1 MAAVPTALYVPLCG
15 SAEDGSLIPT
25 DRGFDPVQAAYNLTR
40 KNPSIDWEIDMLGHL
55 KNGNFEA
62 AHRCG
67 IRAAEI
73 NLELARAPEV
83 DAKGA
88 TEHLIKAALLFEQ
101 VKEFARAADVYG
113 EAVARDPSPGTRLI
127 EGRRTTSPLR
137 AFDLEAL
144 AGRQARGR
152 ETLGRAEA
160 AAKARLEKARTD
172 GRHGEALDDAEFLA
186 ELRTRLKDTEGAAGW
201 RRVAVGE
208 AMAEGERARRLVEDR
223 KADPYELSR
232 TAFERALSQSL
243 DLQDDALF
251 LEAFGR
257 WASCEADVAR
267 LLVAPNE
274 KWEAF
279 RPMECMME
287 AGVHLTVAGDF
298 KGAREMFELAKP
310 LIMEHWKEQRG
321 PTYYKLRAHLA
332 ILAGHRA
339 EAESWRSAY
348 REEFERKERFDP
360 EVAKPIQLEFD
371 EEFYRMLGDEA
382 EYRKTLITIV
392 RTLEPG
398 MREIFEGVDKL
409 LEGDLYKEARKPLDE
424 LGVEAQDQR
433 IWRLLSAYVS
443 WRAKVAE
450 GEAKEGDA
458 KAFEDHMWHE
468 IHPFKVPR
476 QGLKWS
482 AVLEVLGA
490 EEDPIDLYPLPRML
504 ALIHGRAPASFAI
517 WIAAVDTPPEAPVP
531 RTHSLGCSP
540 PRTTTALQAV
550 W

>member
-1 MAAVPTALYVPLCG
+1 M
-15 SAEDGSLIPT
+15 IPT

-40 KNPSIDWEIDMLGHL
+40 KNPGVDWEIDMLGHL
-55 KNGNFEA
+55 KNGDFEQ

-67 IRAAEI
+67 LRAAEI

-83 DAKGA
+83 DARA
-88 TEHLIKAALLFEQ
+88 STEHLIKAASLLEQ

-113 EAVARDPSPGTRLI
+113 EALVRDPTPGTRLI

-137 AFDLEAL
+137 AFDLEAM
-144 AGRQARGR
+144 AGREGRGR
-152 ETLGRAEA
+152 EALEKAEA
-160 AAKARLEKARTD
+160 LAKARLEKSRAE
-172 GRHGEALDDAEFLA
+172 GRHGEALEDAEFLA
-186 ELRTRLKDTEGAAGW
+186 ELRLRLKDAQGAAHW
-201 RRVAVGE
+201 RRAAIGE

-223 KADPYELSR
+223 TADPYELSR
-232 TAFERALSQSL
+232 TAFERALSNAL
-243 DLQDDALF
+243 ELNDDARF
-251 LEAFGR
+251 IEAFGR
-257 WASCEADVAR
+257 WASCEAHVAR
-267 LLVAPNE
+267 QLVAPKE
-274 KWEAF
+274 KWEVF
-279 RPMECMME
+279 RPMEWMME

-298 KGAREMFELAKP
+298 KGAREMLDLAQP
-310 LIMEHWKEQRG
+310 LVMEHWKDQRG
-321 PTYYKLRAHLA
+321 PTYYKLRAHLS
-332 ILAGHRA
+332 ILSGSRA
-339 EAESWRSAY
+339 EAEEWRRAY

-371 EEFYRMLGDEA
+371 EEFYRMLGDEP

-409 LEGDLYKEARKPLDE
+409 LEGGLYKEARRPLDE

-443 WRAKVAE
+443 WRSRVDE
-450 GEAKEGDA
+450 GKAKEGDA

-490 EEDPIDLYPLPRML
+490 EEDPIDLYPLPRVL
-504 ALIHGRAPASFAI
+504 ALIHGRKPAHA
-517 WIAAVDTPPEAPVP
+517 
-531 RTHSLGCSP
+531 
-540 PRTTTALQAV
+540 
-550 W
+550 

>member
-1 MAAVPTALYVPLCG
+1 M
-15 SAEDGSLIPT
+15 IPT

-55 KNGNFEA
+55 KNGNFEQ

-67 IRAAEI
+67 VRAAEI

-88 TEHLIKAALLFEQ
+88 TEHLIKAAWLLEQ
-101 VKEFARAADVYG
+101 VKEYARAADSYE
-113 EAVARDPSPGTRLI
+113 EAVSRDPHPGTRLI
-127 EGRRTTSPLR
+127 EGRRSTSPLR
-137 AFDLEAL
+137 AFDLEAM
-144 AGRQARGR
+144 AGREERGR
-152 ETLGRAEA
+152 ERFQNAGALAR
-160 AAKARLEKARTD
+160 ARLEKARAE

-186 ELRTRLKDTEGAAGW
+186 EMSLRLKDAEGAARW

-208 AMAEGERARRLVEDR
+208 AMAEGERARRLIEDR
-223 KADPYELSR
+223 TADPYELSR

-243 DLQDDALF
+243 DLGDDALF
-251 LEAFGR
+251 IEAFGR
-257 WASCEADVAR
+257 WASCEAEVAR
-267 LLVAPNE
+267 RLAAPNE
-274 KWEAF
+274 KWGAF

-321 PTYYKLRAHLA
+321 PTYSKLRAHLA
-332 ILAGHRA
+332 ILSGDRQ
-339 EAESWRSAY
+339 EAESWRTAY
-348 REEFERKERFDP
+348 RQEFERKERFDP
-360 EVAKPIQLEFD
+360 EVVKPIQLEFD

-382 EYRKTLITIV
+382 QYRKTLITIV
-392 RTLEPG
+392 GSLEPG
-398 MREIFEGVDKL
+398 MREIFAGVDKM
-409 LEGDLYKEARKPLDE
+409 LEGGLYQEARKPLDE

-443 WRAKVAE
+443 WRARVA
-450 GEAKEGDA
+450 GGTAKEGDT

-476 QGLKWS
+476 LGLKWS

-490 EEDPIDLYPLPRML
+490 EEDPIDLYPLPRVL
-504 ALIHGRAPASFAI
+504 ALIHGRTPAH
-517 WIAAVDTPPEAPVP
+517 
-531 RTHSLGCSP
+531 R
-540 PRTTTALQAV
+540 
-550 W
+550 